1 MRRRSRRM
9 AKRAALQMHFVRR
22 AAFCVVGEESRELKA
37 AAVADEGARRALC
50 GAKRLTSPFRRGA
63 LLGKLF
69 FRENS
74 RQVSKKLHRTALSRY
89 NTASFV
95 AFGNSLHVRGFQ
107 LALSSPTFLNAAFP
121 TNSPPRR
128 AAYGFAVC
136 GRRRLSPPP
145 HAAPPSRGRGGA
157 PRSSYLAVSPSISNV
172 IRVFSPTRT
181 TLFSVDSSTVKL
193 SLSQKKC
200 DISGVLKIS
209 APFSCERR

>member
-1 MRRRSRRM
+1 MRS
-9 AKRAALQMHFVRR
+9 KAADKPLQEASALKCTFPPANSHLCYLRQKSPTL
-22 AAFCVVGEESRELKA
+22 AAFNPSAFSHAPPKRRPSHGSAVGAPS
-37 AAVADEGARRALC
+37 
-50 GAKRLTSPFRRGA
+50 
-63 LLGKLF
+63 
-69 FRENS
+69 
-74 RQVSKKLHRTALSRY
+74 
-89 NTASFV
+89 
-95 AFGNSLHVRGFQ
+95 
-107 LALSSPTFLNAAFP
+107 
-121 TNSPPRR
+121 RR

>member
-1 MRRRSRRM
+1 MQRKLCAVFAWGGGEAGEEWGGAPCGGAAAAWRSAQRFKCTLFGGRRF
-9 AKRAALQMHFVRR
+9 AG
-22 AAFCVVGEESRELKA
+22 VGEESRKLKA

-107 LALSSPTFLNAAFP
+107 LALPSPTFLNAAFP
-121 TNSPPRR
+121 TNSSLPRGAPHTASPYAAGGGYRRRPMPPR
-128 AAYGFAVC
+128 
-136 GRRRLSPPP
+136 P
-145 HAAPPSRGRGGA
+145 RGGGA
-157 PRSSYLAVSPSISNV
+157 ARRALPD
-172 IRVFSPTRT
+172 PTKVWT
-181 TLFSVDSSTVKL
+181 K
-193 SLSQKKC
+193 
-200 DISGVLKIS
+200 S
-209 APFSCERR
+209 A